1 MLKSCG
7 VGGGGGPCDFSVS
20 PRSKSFYFLFWGTL
34 YDLGACL
41 DKGLDSDLDQ
51 GLTIRKFVIKIIVA
65 KNENVNWNLKDAHEE
80 TPLMQAIKDGHNE
93 RVKIILTDPK
103 IDLNIK
109 DRNGWTALFWALKR
123 NKFTICFEVYRMD

>member
-1 MLKSCG
+1 M
-7 VGGGGGPCDFSVS
+7 
-20 PRSKSFYFLFWGTL
+20 
-34 YDLGACL
+34 
-41 DKGLDSDLDQ
+41 
-51 GLTIRKFVIKIIVA
+51 IKIIVA

-123 NKFTICFEVYRMD
+123 DKCTIVEMLLTMTGIDFNIKTNLLEGYATVASEVIKYE